1 MTIIRKGIT
10 KMGNEKDLPIVDSKA
25 TGENIKRLMRLKK
38 ITISQLQVKLGMA
51 SATNIYAWCRG
62 KYVPSTDRLLQLAY
76 IFGCKVDDILVA
88 EEK

>member
-1 MTIIRKGIT
+1 MK
-10 KMGNEKDLPIVDSKA
+10 KDDLPIIDNIK

-38 ITISQLQVKLGMA
+38 ITVSQLQMKLGMA
-51 SATNIYAWCRG
+51 SATNIYEWCRG
-62 KYVPSTDRLLQLAY
+62 RYVPSSDRLLQLAY